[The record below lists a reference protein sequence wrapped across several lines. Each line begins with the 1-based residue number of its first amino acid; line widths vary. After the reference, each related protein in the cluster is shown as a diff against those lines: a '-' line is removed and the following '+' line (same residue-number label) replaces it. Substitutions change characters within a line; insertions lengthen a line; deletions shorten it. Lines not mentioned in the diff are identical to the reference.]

1 MEAEPKRGSRRLTR
15 SAKNR
20 VIAGVCGGLGE
31 YLGIDPGLV
40 RVFFVLLGIG
50 RGFGVLIYILL
61 WLLIPREDM
70 ETAVATEA
78 TVRAGADEMAERART
93 AGSELREAWERDS
106 HPLILAIGVGLIILG
121 VLALLEALHIA
132 WLWWLSLDTLWPVLL
147 IVAGL
152 VIILRRR

>member
-1 MEAEPKRGSRRLTR
+1 MEGKRLTR

-40 RVFFVLLGIG
+40 RIFFVLLGIG
-50 RGFGVLIYILL
+50 RGFGLFIYLLL

-70 ETAVATEA
+70 ETAASTEA
-78 TVRAGADEMAERART
+78 TIRASADEMAERART
-93 AGSELREAWERDS
+93 AGSELREAWQQDS
-106 HPLILAIGVGLIILG
+106 HPLLVAIGVGLIILG
-121 VLALLEALHIA
+121 GLALLETFHVP
-132 WLWWLSLDTLWPVLL
+132 WLWWLSFDTLWPALL